1 MNNPLLKKILPH
13 VIAVVVFLVIS
24 ALFCK
29 PVLEGNVLNQHDN
42 VGWKGMAQNAF
53 EYKEKNGHYPLWNPN
68 LFSGMPNYQV
78 AMEGKSV
85 MPDMISILSL
95 WTPKPINF
103 FFLACICFYILCLTL
118 RVNPIVGML
127 GALAY
132 AFSTYNPVIVAAGHD
147 TQMLATA
154 FMPLVLAG
162 IINIYEKRYWLGFAL
177 TTFAAY
183 QQIGVNHLQVTYY
196 FFLIAVILTIAYL
209 VKWIKEKDWKHIV
222 IAGAITI
229 VSGLIGVAGNAL
241 ILMTTS
247 EYSKFTMRGG
257 KDLDITSDTVK
268 AVKTKG
274 LDTSYAFEYS
284 LGKGETV
291 SLIMPNAYGGY
302 SGRYAGEESNV
313 VKKLTDLGVPENNAV
328 QVAQGMPVYWGK
340 LYTSGPAYLG
350 VIICLLGLIGFV
362 LLKTPMRWGLLA
374 ATVLGI
380 LMTWGKYLPG
390 FNTFL
395 FEHLPL
401 YNKFRSPAFAQVIP
415 QFTMGIAAVLTL
427 QQLLFGG
434 PLQKADLKKILYTA
448 GGLFAVLGLFY
459 FSANYSS
466 PYDPEIAQSISQQA
480 QNEAIGQAVVN
491 GLKADRKALFG
502 GQLLRALGLMIVA
515 LGVFVLYFK
524 NTINAKIAAIV
535 LLIVSTIEIT
545 FASHLYFSNDKGP
558 YENRQDQLFVP
569 ADDYTN
575 TNFAKTVND
584 EQILKDTDPNYRV
597 LNMAG
602 TSSGSTFSESRTS
615 YYHKSVGGY
624 HPAKLRI
631 YQDVIE
637 KYMSGNTNQ
646 QVLNML
652 NTKYIVYK
660 DPQMKQELAIPNP
673 DAYGNCWL
681 VKSVLIADDR
691 VAAFK
696 AIGTTNLKDTA
707 VVDKSFS
714 SLVIQPQADTTS
726 TIKMTKF
733 DNDAVEYEANCNGPQ
748 FAVFSEIYYPK
759 GWNAYLD
766 GKKVDYCNVNYI
778 LRGLSVPTGKHIIKF
793 VFEPASVKK
802 GTSIM
807 YMASIAILISLLGGL
822 FMAWKQSRKAN

>member
-1 MNNPLLKKILPH
+1 
-13 VIAVVVFLVIS
+13 
-24 ALFCK
+24 
-29 PVLEGNVLNQHDN
+29 
-42 VGWKGMAQNAF
+42 
-53 EYKEKNGHYPLWNPN
+53 
-68 LFSGMPNYQV
+68 
-78 AMEGKSV
+78 
-85 MPDMISILSL
+85 
-95 WTPKPINF
+95 
-103 FFLACICFYILCLTL
+103 
-118 RVNPIVGML
+118 
-127 GALAY
+127 
-132 AFSTYNPVIVAAGHD
+132 
-147 TQMLATA
+147 
-154 FMPLVLAG
+154 
-162 IINIYEKRYWLGFAL
+162 
-177 TTFAAY
+177 
-183 QQIGVNHLQVTYY
+183 
-196 FFLIAVILTIAYL
+196 
-209 VKWIKEKDWKHIV
+209 
-222 IAGAITI
+222 
-229 VSGLIGVAGNAL
+229 
-241 ILMTTS
+241 
-247 EYSKFTMRGG
+247 
-257 KDLDITSDTVK
+257 
-268 AVKTKG
+268 
-274 LDTSYAFEYS
+274 
-284 LGKGETV
+284 
-291 SLIMPNAYGGY
+291 
-302 SGRYAGEESNV
+302 
-313 VKKLTDLGVPENNAV
+313 
-328 QVAQGMPVYWGK
+328 
-340 LYTSGPAYLG
+340 
-350 VIICLLGLIGFV
+350 
-362 LLKTPMRWGLLA
+362 
-374 ATVLGI
+374 
-380 LMTWGKYLPG
+380 
-390 FNTFL
+390 
-395 FEHLPL
+395 
-401 YNKFRSPAFAQVIP
+401 
-415 QFTMGIAAVLTL
+415 
-427 QQLLFGG
+427 
-434 PLQKADLKKILYTA
+434 
-448 GGLFAVLGLFY
+448 
-459 FSANYSS
+459 
-466 PYDPEIAQSISQQA
+466 
-480 QNEAIGQAVVN
+480 
-491 GLKADRKALFG
+491 
-502 GQLLRALGLMIVA
+502 
-515 LGVFVLYFK
+515 
-524 NTINAKIAAIV
+524 AAIV

-569 ADDYTN
+569 ADDYTSS
-575 TNFAKTVND
+575 NFAKTAID

-602 TSSGSTFSESRTS
+602 TSNGGTFSESRTS

-652 NTKYIVYK
+652 NTKYIIYK

-681 VKSVLIADDR
+681 VKSVRIADDR
-691 VAAFK
+691 LAAFK